1 MPTLI
6 HQRVR
11 DARAGTNPAVIRRMK
26 TGWLV
31 IGDNQIVRGYCVLL
45 SDPTA
50 RDINE
55 LPMAQRAEFLLDMSL
70 AADALLEATGA
81 RLINYEILGNKDR
94 ALHVHLHLHPRYED
108 ERTDRKFM
116 PVWDYYKDPPV
127 PMDLSR
133 DRVLMQKIGAALDRL
148 MTASGRTP

>member
-11 DARAGTNPAVIRRMK
+11 EARAGTNPTVIRRMK

-50 RDINE
+50 RDINA
-55 LPMAQRAEFLLDMSL
+55 LPMAERAEFLLDMSL
-70 AADALLEATGA
+70 AGDALLEATGA

-94 ALHVHLHLHPRYED
+94 ALHVHLHPRYED
-108 ERTDRKFM
+108 ERPERKFI
-116 PVWDYYKDPPV
+116 PVWEYYKDPPMPV
-127 PMDLSR
+127 DLSR
-133 DRVLMQKIGAALDRL
+133 DRAMMDQIGAALDRL
-148 MTASGRTP
+148 MTASGRTA